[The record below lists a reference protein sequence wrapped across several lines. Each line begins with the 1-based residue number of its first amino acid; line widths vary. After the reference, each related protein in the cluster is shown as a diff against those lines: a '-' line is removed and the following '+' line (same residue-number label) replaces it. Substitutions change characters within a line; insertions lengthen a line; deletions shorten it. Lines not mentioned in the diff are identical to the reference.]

1 MSDIRNL
8 NTFTLGAGFNITS
21 GEAIDSRQFVNT
33 IDQIY
38 SPDNWTKV
46 KPYNGLLVV
55 SADGEARI
63 CVDAANYQLEASWK
77 KIGGDTTVVENLQA
91 SVTTIEQKLDTV
103 QEGAQVN
110 AIEEVKVDGVA
121 LSIVGKSVNIDL
133 AGALSPYAKT
143 EDVVSKS
150 VYEARVTEV
159 NNELAAKVAKSDFDA
174 LSAEVGAPA
183 EGDSAATGIYKV
195 IADVEAAL
203 KSDITAIPK
212 FKIEVVN
219 ELPSTGDAATVYL
232 VLDKESAG
240 DLYTE
245 YIYVNG
251 AWENL
256 GKQTVDLSAYSTTE
270 EMNSA
275 IESAVATAIAGV
287 YSKSEV
293 DGLLATKV
301 DGTAFDA
308 YKQEVTN
315 ELAAKVATSDF
326 DTYKQE
332 VTDAL
337 AGKVDNA
344 TLNDY
349 QTTQAAEAAH
359 TELSGR
365 LDAVEDKASANEQ
378 AIANLKVKDVDNTPA
393 SGIAVELD
401 SEGKIKA
408 SVNKSTLAADLVGTA
423 GVVGDLSGANVK
435 IGTAITATENVDGED
450 VTETIIDST
459 ATVAEAVQVLAG
471 QIQSAVAGG
480 ITGISGD
487 EYIKVGGTT
496 TSKSLTL
503 EITKVVTAVA
513 NNLVSDDSAI
523 QKDKNDHLQLV
534 WSSL

>member
-38 SPDNWTKV
+38 SADNWTKV

-63 CVDAANYQLEASWK
+63 CIDAANYQLEASWK
-77 KIGGDTTVVENLQA
+77 KVGGDTTVVDELQT
-91 SVTTIEQKLDTV
+91 SVAAIEQKLDTV
-103 QEGAQVN
+103 EEGAQVN
-110 AIEEVKVDGVA
+110 VIEEVKVDGVA
-121 LSIVGKSVNIDL
+121 LSIAGKSVNIDL
-133 AGALSPYAKT
+133 ASALAPYAKT
-143 EDVVSKS
+143 EDVVAKS

-159 NNELAAKVAKSDFDA
+159 DNALAAKVAKSDFDA

-183 EGDSAATGIYKV
+183 DGDAAATGIYKV

-212 FKIEVVN
+212 FKIEVVD
-219 ELPSTGDAATVYL
+219 ELPETGDAATVYL
-232 VLDKESAG
+232 VLDKESTG

-270 EMNSA
+270 QMNSA

-293 DGLLATKV
+293 DGLLSAKV
-301 DGTAFDA
+301 DGTSFDA

-315 ELAAKVATSDF
+315 ALAAKVATSDF
-326 DTYKQE
+326 DAYKQE
-332 VTDAL
+332 VTNAL

-344 TLNDY
+344 TLDNY

-359 TELSGR
+359 NELAGR
-365 LDAVEDKASANEQ
+365 LTTVEGKASENET

-401 SEGKIKA
+401 ADGKIKA

-423 GVVGDLSGANVK
+423 GVVGDLSGNNLK
-435 IGTAITATENVDGED
+435 IGVAITATEEVDGEP
-450 VTETIIDST
+450 VTETIIDGTS
-459 ATVAEAVQVLAG
+459 TVAEAVQVLAG
-471 QIQSAVAGG
+471 QIQAAVAGG

-503 EITKVVTAVA
+503 EVTKVTTAVA
-513 NNLVSDDSAI
+513 NNLVAEGSAI
-523 QKDKNDHLQLV
+523 QKDENDHLQIV

>member
-1 MSDIRNL
+1 MADIRNL

-21 GEAIDSRQFVNT
+21 GEAIDSRQFVNS
-33 IDQIY
+33 IEQIY
-38 SPDNWTKV
+38 DPKNWEKV
-46 KPYNGLLVV
+46 KPYNGLMVT
-55 SADGEARI
+55 SADGEVRI

-77 KIGGDTTVVENLQA
+77 KIGGDTTVVENIQQ
-91 SVTTIEQKLDTV
+91 SVTNIEQKLDTV
-103 QEGAQVN
+103 EEGAQVN

-121 LSIVGKSVNIDL
+121 LSIVGKSVDIDL
-133 AGALSPYAKT
+133 AGALAPYAKSA
-143 EDVVSKS
+143 DVAS
-150 VYEARVTEV
+150 
-159 NNELAAKVAKSDFDA
+159 ELAAKVAKTDFDA
-174 LSAEVGAPA
+174 LSEKVGDPA
-183 EGDSAATGIYKV
+183 SGDAAATGIYKV

-203 KSDITAIPK
+203 KSDITSIPK
-212 FKIEVVN
+212 FKIEVVD
-219 ELPSTGDAATVYL
+219 ELPATGDAATVYL
-232 VLDKESAG
+232 VLDKEGAG

-270 EMNSA
+270 QMNSA
-275 IESAVATAIAGV
+275 IAAAIATV

-293 DGLLATKV
+293 NNLLAAKV
-301 DGTAFDA
+301 DGTSFDA

-315 ELAAKVATSDF
+315 
-326 DTYKQE
+326 
-332 VTDAL
+332 AL
-337 AGKVDNA
+337 AGKVDTA
-344 TLNDY
+344 TLDDY

-359 TELSGR
+359 NELAGR
-365 LDAVEDKASANEQ
+365 LDTVEGKAAANET

-393 SGIAVELD
+393 SGIAVELSAD
-401 SEGKIKA
+401 GKIKA
-408 SVNKSTLAADLVGTA
+408 SVSKSTLAADLVGTA
-423 GVVGDLSGANVK
+423 GVVGDLSGGNLK
-435 IGTAITATENVDGED
+435 IGVAITATEEVDGEV
-450 VTETIIDST
+450 VTDTIIDST

-503 EITKVVTAVA
+503 EVAKVVTAVA
-513 NNLVSDDSAI
+513 NDLVSEDSAI
-523 QKDKNDHLQLV
+523 QKDENDHLQLV